1 MSWLLLSVAQGCNDG
16 WTGFQGSCYLY
27 IPDVYTW
34 FDAKVIVCYLNKR
47 GGGRGL
53 IGVYLY
59 IADVYTWFD
68 AKVIGCQLPE

>member
-34 FDAKVIVCYLNKR
+34 FDAKVIVYLNKR
-47 GGGRGL
+47 GGGGWGAYRCVLVPKTLNWGL
-53 IGVYLY
+53 
-59 IADVYTWFD
+59 
-68 AKVIGCQLPE
+68 